1 MRRHLLPLVALVL
14 VACSTGV
21 SVTPD
26 AGDDAGVD
34 AGIPDGAI
42 AADTG
47 VDASDVG
54 NPDSASDAGNP
65 DSASDAGNPDSASDA
80 GDAAVRTST
89 GGSGGVACTRTGT
102 LASGRTY
109 CVGVLGGSEFKLELP
124 PAPTGPLR
132 LVAFLHGDGAVAYL
146 DDSTMEAL
154 VPWADA
160 HGAAV
165 LAVKSPNACAWWQ
178 HPTQTDCTPT
188 APFMPDLDGLN
199 ADALRAVLDGVR
211 AGYDVTLGPAFYY
224 GSSGGSVFLT
234 RSFLRR
240 FGDRYPGYYALNCG
254 GEKSPKSFEWD
265 VMNPAKRGPTRL
277 YFTYGDLDFLR
288 SDIEVAIPYFAGLGF
303 PTDSVMLTATE
314 HCAFDTNGR
323 AQAVFSAALGE

>member
-1 MRRHLLPLVALVL
+1 MNRLFALVALVL
-14 VACSTGV
+14 VARAASACSSPESGA
-21 SVTPD
+21 SDGGAD
-26 AGDDAGVD
+26 ASGGDADAQR
-34 AGIPDGAI
+34 DGAADAADGAADVRDG
-42 AADTG
+42 AADTTDG
-47 VDASDVG
+47 APDAR
-54 NPDSASDAGNP
+54 DAG
-65 DSASDAGNPDSASDA
+65 A
-80 GDAAVRTST
+80 DAATPTST
-89 GGSGGVACTRTGT
+89 GGAGGVTCVSTGS
-102 LASGRTY
+102 LASGRVY
-109 CVGVLGGSEFKLELP
+109 CAGVLGGSEFKLEVP

-132 LVAFLHGDGAVAYL
+132 IVAFIHGDGAEDYL
-146 DDSTMEAL
+146 DNSAMEAL

-178 HPTQTDCTPT
+178 HPSQTDCTPA

-224 GSSGGSVFLT
+224 GASGGSVFLT

-254 GEKSPKSFEWD
+254 GERSPKSFEWD
-265 VMNPAKRGPTRL
+265 VASAATRGPTRL

-288 SDIEVAIPYFAGLGF
+288 PDIEVAIPYFNGLGF
-303 PTDSVMLTATE
+303 PTDAVMVANAE
-314 HCAFDTNGR
+314 HCAFDTNAR
-323 AQAVFSAALGE
+323 SLAVFSAALGE

>member
-14 VACSTGV
+14 VACSGGV
-21 SVTPD
+21 SGTPD
-26 AGDDAGVD
+26 AATEGGVDSGLPDAPSDAADAGADAATD
-34 AGIPDGAI
+34 AG
-42 AADTG
+42 
-47 VDASDVG
+47 DASD
-54 NPDSASDAGNP
+54 ASDAAG
-65 DSASDAGNPDSASDA
+65 DASDAA
-80 GDAAVRTST
+80 DAAVRTST
-89 GGSGGVACTRTGT
+89 GGTGGVTCASTGT

-109 CVGVLGGSEFKLELP
+109 CVGVLGGAEFKLELP

-132 LVAFLHGDGAVAYL
+132 LVAFIHGDGAASYL
-146 DDSTMEAL
+146 DNSTMEAL

-211 AGYDVTLGPAFYY
+211 GGYDVTLGPAFYY
-224 GSSGGSVFLT
+224 GASGGSVFLT

-254 GEKSPKSFEWD
+254 GEMSPKSFEWD
-265 VMNPAKRGPTRL
+265 VANPAKRGPTRL

-288 SDIEVAIPYFAGLGF
+288 GDIEVAIPYFRGLGF
-303 PTDSVMLTATE
+303 PTDAVMLTATE
-314 HCAFDTNGR
+314 HCAFDTDAR